1 MDWREKRK
9 QKGVRRLF
17 FSFVFA
23 SRGLWYVL
31 KNEQNMVIHMAI
43 ASAILVLGFV
53 FGISPIEWA
62 ILLVVIGGVITFELV
77 NTAIERVVDLVSED
91 YHPLAK
97 IAKDVA
103 ATAVFVYSLIAVVVG
118 IIIFYQPLLELL
130 GIK

>member
-9 QKGVRRLF
+9 QRGIRRLF

-31 KNEQNMVIHMAI
+31 KNEQNMAIHMII
-43 ASAILVLGFV
+43 ASAVLVLGFV
-53 FGISPIEWA
+53 VGIGLMEWA

-77 NTAIERVVDLVSED
+77 NTAIERVVDLVSEG

-103 ATAVFVYSLIAVVVG
+103 ATAVFVYSLIAVIVG
-118 IIIFYQPLLELL
+118 IIIFYHPLLELL
-130 GIK
+130 GFK

>member
-9 QKGVRRLF
+9 QRGIRRLF

-23 SRGLWYVL
+23 SRGLWYVF
-31 KNEQNMVIHMAI
+31 KNEQNMVIHMII
-43 ASAILVLGFV
+43 ASAVLVLGFV
-53 FGISPIEWA
+53 VGISPVEWV

-118 IIIFYQPLLELL
+118 LIIFYQPVLELF
-130 GIK
+130 GFK